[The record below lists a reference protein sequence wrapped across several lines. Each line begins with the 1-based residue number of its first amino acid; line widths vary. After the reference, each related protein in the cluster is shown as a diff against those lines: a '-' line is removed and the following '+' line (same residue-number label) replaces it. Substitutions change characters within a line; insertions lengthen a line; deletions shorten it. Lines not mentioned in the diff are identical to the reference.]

1 MTTSPQTDEWKIS
14 KRGRACSFCRR
25 PFRSEEEH
33 YSGIAEAEARFER
46 RDVCLPC
53 WEKKPELFS
62 FWKTR
67 MPKRQQKRLEDIN
80 AMQEFFKKL
89 IEKPFDAA
97 QGKPSEDPARQKIAY
112 LTALLLARKRRL
124 KLLGSRDGRL
134 KIEKS
139 WDGETAEIPDPP
151 ITDAELEEL
160 RRQMEALFEV
170 EIGSADLA
178 R

>member
-1 MTTSPQTDEWKIS
+1 MTSVQQTDEWKIS
-14 KRGRACSFCRR
+14 KRGRACSLCRR

-33 YSGIAEAEARFER
+33 YSGIAEVESRFER
-46 RDVCLPC
+46 RDVCLAC
-53 WEKKPELFS
+53 WAGKPELFS

-67 MPKRQQKRLEDIN
+67 MPKREQKRLEDVN

-89 IEKPFDAA
+89 IE
-97 QGKPSEDPARQKIAY
+97 KPSEDPARQKIAY

-151 ITDAELEEL
+151 ITDPELEDL
-160 RRQMEALFEV
+160 RRQMESLFEV
-170 EIGSADLA
+170 EIGSGDLA